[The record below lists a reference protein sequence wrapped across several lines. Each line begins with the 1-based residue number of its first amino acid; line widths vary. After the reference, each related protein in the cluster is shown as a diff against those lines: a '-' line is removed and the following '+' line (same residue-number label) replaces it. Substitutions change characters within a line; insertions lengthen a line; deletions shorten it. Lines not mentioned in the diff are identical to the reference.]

1 MQVLV
6 SAVGT
11 RGDVQPAVAVA
22 LEVRR
27 LGHDVRLCVSPNFV
41 EWVGELGFKATPV
54 GVEMRYRGAGAA
66 SSAPATAP
74 TPEQLRQMRE
84 TMPDL
89 ITDQF
94 DAVGSA
100 AKGCD
105 VLLGAGGHQ
114 YAARSIAEANGIPY
128 VNAVYAPVSL
138 PSPDHA
144 PPPAPGQAWE
154 FGQPADNQERWLDN
168 AKVWNARALERIN
181 RNRERL
187 GLRPV
192 DDVHG
197 HIRTDHPWLA
207 ADPTLAP
214 LPRTPGMQVL
224 QTGAWILTDS
234 RPLPPELEDFL
245 DDGEPPIYLGF
256 GSMPASENTSRTLID
271 AARAV
276 GRRAILSQ
284 GWAELGLID
293 DAPGSIAIGDV
304 NHQALFPRVAAV
316 VHHGGAGTTTVAA
329 RAGAPQVVAPM
340 FSDQFYWAE
349 RTRAL
354 GIGAPPPRGTLT
366 TDAPAAALH
375 AALRPAI
382 ADHARSVAAAI
393 VIDGATTAARRL
405 VAESK
410 TAAALAG

>member
-1 MQVLV
+1 MRVLV

-27 LGHDVRLCVSPNFV
+27 LGHDVWLCVSPNFV
-41 EWVGELGFKATPV
+41 EWVRELGVKATPV
-54 GVEMRYRGAGAA
+54 GVEMRYRRSGAA

-74 TPEQLRQMRE
+74 TAKQL
-84 TMPDL
+84 
-89 ITDQF
+89 ISDQF

-114 YAARSIAEANGIPY
+114 YAARSIAEVNGIAY

-144 PPPAPGQAWE
+144 PAPAFGQAWE
-154 FGQPADNQERWLDN
+154 VGQPADNQQRWLDD
-168 AKVWNARALERIN
+168 AKVWNDRALEPIN

-192 DDVHG
+192 DDVHA

-207 ADPTLAP
+207 ADPILAP
-214 LPRTPGMQVL
+214 LPSTPTMQVL

-234 RPLPPELEDFL
+234 RPLPSELEDFL
-245 DDGEPPIYLGF
+245 EHGEPPIYLGF
-256 GSMPASENTSRTLID
+256 GSMPASQNTSRTLID

-293 DAPGSIAIGDV
+293 DVPDAIAIGDV

-329 RAGAPQVVAPM
+329 RAAAPQVVAPM
-340 FSDQFYWAE
+340 FSDQFYWAK

-354 GIGAPPPRGTLT
+354 GIGAPPPPGPLT
-366 TDAPAAALH
+366 TDALAAALH
-375 AALRPAI
+375 DALRPAI
-382 ADHARSVAAAI
+382 AEHARSVAAAI
-393 VIDGATTAARRL
+393 VIDGAVTAARRL
-405 VAESK
+405 LAEPK
-410 TAAALAG
+410 TAAPAG